1 MLPCRAVRDIRLAS
15 SFAAFGFASSA
26 RFLGLAAKCLLAM
39 ALELEYRNTFI
50 DVKEDFE
57 EMGSSRARAQSSPP
71 GRVRRISF
79 SLEAASEEDAM
90 RSYVGTL
97 SQKTAELM
105 KLQDETPTTACS
117 SSPKPHEPRGV
128 GGA

>member
-1 MLPCRAVRDIRLAS
+1 
-15 SFAAFGFASSA
+15 
-26 RFLGLAAKCLLAM
+26 M

-79 SLEAASEEDAM
+79 SLEGQQRSHLPLAPGHLKVRALLRCHRLRFLPARDHAPCRRTTKIASFEDDERQAAL
-90 RSYVGTL
+90 VKWT
-97 SQKTAELM
+97 
-105 KLQDETPTTACS
+105 
-117 SSPKPHEPRGV
+117 
-128 GGA
+128 

>member
-71 GRVRRISF
+71 GRVRRSSF
-79 SLEAASEEDAM
+79 SLEPPARRTPCAATWA
-90 RSYVGTL
+90 
-97 SQKTAELM
+97 
-105 KLQDETPTTACS
+105 P
-117 SSPKPHEPRGV
+117 SPRRQQT
-128 GGA
+128 